1 MKNDQ
6 MLLRGM
12 GCALIGVGVLLGP
25 HVVRSQGWREMLAS
39 AQTVGWFALV
49 LGGALMAVAL
59 LRNAKN
65 KNRNGR

>member
-12 GCALIGVGVLLGP
+12 ACALIGVAVLLGP
-25 HVVRSQGWREMLAS
+25 YVMRSAGWREMLAS

-49 LGGALMAVAL
+49 LGVALMVVAL
-59 LRNAKN
+59 VRK
-65 KNRNGR
+65 KPRK

>member
-12 GCALIGVGVLLGP
+12 ACALIGVAVLLGP
-25 HVVRSQGWREMLAS
+25 HVMRSPGWREMVAG

-49 LGGALMAVAL
+49 LGVALMGVAL
-59 LRNAKN
+59 VRRMKARK
-65 KNRNGR
+65 